1 MRIAIATLLL
11 VAAAGLGFVPG
22 PASFLVGALPM
33 LLAFFLGWM
42 RFAVDLVDLVAAEL
56 VADLAVPV
64 AVVLAFWLGTG
75 GRTWLVVLLLVAA
88 AAAQALP
95 RIARARSAA
104 RQRTLAAGRA
114 SPARARGQS

>member
-1 MRIAIATLLL
+1 VRIVLATLLL
-11 VAAAGLGFVPG
+11 LAAAGLGFVPS

-56 VADLAVPV
+56 AADLAVPV
-64 AVVLAFWLGTG
+64 AVVLGFWLGTSG
-75 GRTWLVVLLLVAA
+75 STWMVAGLLVAA

-95 RIARARSAA
+95 RLVRRSAS
-104 RQRTLAAGRA
+104 RQREDTVRVAL
-114 SPARARGQS
+114 

>member
-1 MRIAIATLLL
+1 VRIALATLLL
-11 VAAAGLGFVPG
+11 LAAAGLAFVPAPG
-22 PASFLVGALPM
+22 SFMVGALPM

-64 AVVLAFWLGTG
+64 AVALGFVLGSGSSSW
-75 GRTWLVVLLLVAA
+75 VVVALLVAA

-95 RIARARSAA
+95 RFVRTRSAA
-104 RQRTLAAGRA
+104 RQQDDSVRVAT
-114 SPARARGQS
+114 